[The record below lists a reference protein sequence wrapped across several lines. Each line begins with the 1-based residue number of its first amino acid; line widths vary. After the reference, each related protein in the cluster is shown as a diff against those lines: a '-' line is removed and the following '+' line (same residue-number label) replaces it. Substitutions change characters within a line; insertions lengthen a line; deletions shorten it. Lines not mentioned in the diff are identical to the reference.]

1 MKTIIL
7 GAAALLALSALPAD
21 AAPRPAPQATIRVGD
36 LDLSDGGDAR
46 AMLARIRKASAA
58 VCRASPGA
66 GGSEIAAI
74 ELYDRCFRESVAR
87 AVGQLDAPLVTAAH
101 ESRTPARRLA
111 RLP

>member
-21 AAPRPAPQATIRVGD
+21 AAPRPAPETTIRVGD
-36 LDLSDGGDAR
+36 LDLTDGDGAVT
-46 AMLARIRKASAA
+46 MLARIRKASAA

-66 GGSEIAAI
+66 SGNEIAAI

-101 ESRTPARRLA
+101 ETRTAPRRLA